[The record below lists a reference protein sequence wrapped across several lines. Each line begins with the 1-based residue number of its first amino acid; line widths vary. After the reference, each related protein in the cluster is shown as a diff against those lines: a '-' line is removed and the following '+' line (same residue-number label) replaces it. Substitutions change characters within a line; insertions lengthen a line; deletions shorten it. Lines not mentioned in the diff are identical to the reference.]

1 MNANDNQQLKK
12 TMPYGYAS
20 LVWNPR
26 TRNLVVTLSVTSL
39 LAGSVHSASIRLG
52 NCGDTG
58 PVVYPLR
65 EVLADGHGNA
75 FTTTTISDVT
85 TGIPASG
92 WYIDVQGDPG
102 LAILEQ
108 VASEYCGNISNP
120 SCSAL
125 HTQIIRVQLNAVRKP

>member
-1 MNANDNQQLKK
+1 MTANDDQQLKK

-26 TRNLVVTLSVTSL
+26 TRNLVVTLSVTGL
-39 LAGSVHSASIRLG
+39 VPGSVHSASIRIG
-52 NCGDTG
+52 NCADTG

-65 EVLADGHGNA
+65 DVLADEQGNA
-75 FTTTTISDVT
+75 FTTTTISGVT

-92 WYIDVQGDPG
+92 WYIDVQGDPD
-102 LAILEQ
+102 LATLER
-108 VASEYCGNISNP
+108 VTSDYCGKISNP